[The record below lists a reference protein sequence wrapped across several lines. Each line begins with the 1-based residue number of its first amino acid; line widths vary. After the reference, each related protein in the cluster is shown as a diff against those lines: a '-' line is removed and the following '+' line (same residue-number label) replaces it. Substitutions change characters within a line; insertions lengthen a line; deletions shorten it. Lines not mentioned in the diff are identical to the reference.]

1 YFASHYFLL
10 SREHSRTPGW
20 PLPHNQSAD
29 ATLHTGIRKCHCP
42 ISRPLLRWRKV
53 RDPSPAAGRYLSAR
67 TMPFDFL
74 HQHRARRLR
83 QYLEQPPLELPE
95 TDAAAQAD
103 EPEVCLDLEYD
114 AEDWRPIPISGPIDP
129 DVLPRRF
136 IDGCHRGE
144 TVAWLQAPQGYP
156 IPVRLAEIGGV
167 CMQLDG
173 RTLRRE
179 FAVVER
185 VVSLIVDPFPWNE

>member
-83 QYLEQPPLELPE
+83 QYLEQPPLELRSE
-95 TDAAAQAD
+95 EHTSELQSLTNL
-103 EPEVCLDLEYD
+103 VCRLLLEKKK
-114 AEDWRPIPISGPIDP
+114 S
-129 DVLPRRF
+129 
-136 IDGCHRGE
+136 
-144 TVAWLQAPQGYP
+144 
-156 IPVRLAEIGGV
+156 
-167 CMQLDG
+167 
-173 RTLRRE
+173 
-179 FAVVER
+179 
-185 VVSLIVDPFPWNE
+185 